1 MSGQPFPPT
10 LLRLYPRLTLTSGN
24 PSFQLQNVITF
35 PLADGCLC
43 WVEAE
48 QDDFRFLRT
57 STTPPGP
64 NVVEP
69 IAGPGRWHRVTSTGG
84 AITVLDEGVSL
95 GSFTA
100 INFQG
105 AGVSAAAG
113 PPGQVDVTIPGGG
126 GGSASAVQGTYTCP
140 AGVAV
145 LDAVYLSAAGAV
157 DQADADDVSKQPLIG
172 IVASKPGAT
181 TAIVT
186 YYGELGGFV
195 GLTPGDTYYLSTTP
209 GQITNVAPGNPG
221 DIVQRI
227 GFAKDATTLM
237 VMVDRDWTQLS

>member
-1 MSGQPFPPT
+1 MPGQPFPPT

-57 STTPPGP
+57 STSAPGP
-64 NVVEP
+64 DVVEP
-69 IAGPGRWHRVTSTGG
+69 IAGPGRWHRVTGG
-84 AITVLDEGVSL
+84 GVEVLDEGVSL
-95 GSFTA
+95 GIFQA
-100 INFQG
+100 VNFQG
-105 AGVSAAAG
+105 AGVTAIAG
-113 PPGQVDVTIPGGG
+113 PPGQVDVTIPGGSG
-126 GGSASAVQGTYTCP
+126 TAAVQGTYTCP
-140 AGVAV
+140 VTV
-145 LDAVYLSAAGAV
+145 VVRDAVYLSAADTV
-157 DQADADDVSKQPLIG
+157 DQADADDASKQPLIG
-172 IVASKPGAT
+172 IVDSKPGAT

-186 YYGELGGFV
+186 YYGEVSGFV

-209 GQITNVAPGNPG
+209 GQITNVAPSNPG

-227 GFAKDATTLM
+227 GFAKSATVLM
-237 VMVDRDWTQLS
+237 VMVDRDWTVLT